1 MELER
6 RGTQRIRR
14 GNAED
19 VFPELSETII
29 GCAVKV
35 HSALGPGMLE
45 AAYEACLC
53 HELARSRLSF
63 RRQVP
68 IPLVY
73 EEVNLDCGFRLDL
86 VVEHKAIVELKSV
99 DHLLPIH
106 DCQLLTYLR
115 ASGLHLGI
123 LLNFNVAH
131 LRHGIRRKVLM
142 IP

>member
-19 VFPELSETII
+19 VFPELSATII
-29 GCAVKV
+29 GCAMKV
-35 HSALGPGMLE
+35 HSVLGPGMLE
-45 AAYEACLC
+45 AAYE
-53 HELARSRLSF
+53 
-63 RRQVP
+63 
-68 IPLVY
+68 
-73 EEVNLDCGFRLDL
+73 
-86 VVEHKAIVELKSV
+86 
-99 DHLLPIH
+99 LPIH

-142 IP
+142 TP